1 MADWLGGRVVVV
13 VVVAGSGYGLVLVV
27 VGSLLDEQSD
37 VSTVAQPESEKCCSI

>member
-1 MADWLGGRVVVV
+1 MANWLGGRVVVF
-13 VVVAGSGYGLVLVV
+13 LVLVMVV